1 MTTSACL
8 VGSLLVLSSRRRRRA
23 PVLGGRP
30 RRAAL
35 WGGMTWT
42 SHQRRPK
49 SSQPRIQASQR
60 KSSATL
66 ARTEASRER
75 GGGGRIGDS
84 GLAVGHIPK
93 DMPMVDRHGWGGF
106 SAKATLHTSNGEL
119 GEDMGSGAAP
129 KEIAL
134 DSTVKVGPMD
144 TLGGFEG
151 ALPSVGSVRG

>member
-1 MTTSACL
+1 
-8 VGSLLVLSSRRRRRA
+8 VGWDDLDIA
-23 PVLGGRP
+23 PAEAKKLTATDPSKPEEEFGDIGQNR
-30 RRAAL
+30 
-35 WGGMTWT
+35 
-42 SHQRRPK
+42 SK
-49 SSQPRIQASQR
+49 SG
-60 KSSATL
+60 K
-66 ARTEASRER
+66 